1 MATKIA
7 IVNVKDYN
15 SIQDA
20 IVNAIKLV
28 EDSFTFI
35 ISECNNILL
44 KPNLLR
50 ATKDACTQPE
60 FVEGVLD
67 YLMNKDIPIENIN
80 IGDSPGQI
88 NTFASDIAK
97 KIGIYKIVE
106 RFGIKFKDFER
117 EVPVEVKIKNAL
129 RFKECY
135 ISKPVIDCDLLINLP
150 KLKTHGEATIT
161 GAIKN
166 YWGIIPGGLKAKTH
180 LLGKTANQ
188 FGEVLAD
195 NYSWVVNNKPN
206 RLIVYDLHTIMQGPM
221 GPVSGRMKNWNLVL
235 VGTDELA
242 LDTVALEIGKFKGL
256 EYVPHLRSAY
266 ERGLGIGDLQDI
278 EIVGMNL
285 EEARKATPKF
295 KVPGKRMTKLATS
308 ITGGI
313 VYRVTKRIPKLVKK
327 KCVQCGQCSEVCPA
341 GAIEFKKKEYPKFER
356 HICISCLCCMET
368 CPQQAIKAKRRGF
381 FGLFHKY

>member
-1 MATKIA
+1 MGTQIA
-7 IVNVKDYN
+7 IVNVEEHD
-15 SIQDA
+15 SIQEA
-20 IVNAIKLV
+20 IVAGIKLV
-28 EDSFTFI
+28 EDSFNFKLL
-35 ISECNNILL
+35 ECKNILL

-60 FVEGVLD
+60 FVDGVLA
-67 YLMNKDIPIENIN
+67 YLKERSVPKKCIN

-88 NTFASDIAK
+88 KTFASKIAK
-97 KIGIYKIVE
+97 KIGMYDIVE
-106 RFGIKFKDFER
+106 REGINFIDFER
-117 EVPVEVKIKNAL
+117 EIPVEINIEGAL

-135 ISKPVIDCDLLINLP
+135 VSKPVIDCDLLINLP
-150 KLKTHGEATIT
+150 RLKTHGEATIT

-180 LLGKTANQ
+180 LLGKTADQ

-195 NYSWVVNNKPN
+195 NYAWVVNNKPH

-221 GPVSGRMKNWNLVL
+221 GPVSGRMKNWNLIL

-256 EYVPHLRSAY
+256 EYVPHLKNAY
-266 ERGLGIGDLQDI
+266 ERGLGIGDLDKI
-278 EIVGMNL
+278 EIVGMSL
-285 EEARKATPKF
+285 EEAKSLTPKF
-295 KVPGKRMTKLATS
+295 KVPGRRMTKLATS

-313 VYRVTKRIPKLVKK
+313 VYRVTKRIPKLIKK
-327 KCVQCGQCSEVCPA
+327 KCAQCGQCAEICPA
-341 GAIEFKKKEYPKFER
+341 EAIVFETSNYPKFNR
-356 HICISCLCCMET
+356 DICISCLCCMEV
-368 CPQQAIKAKRRGF
+368 CPQQAIKAKSRGF

>member
-1 MATKIA
+1 M
-7 IVNVKDYN
+7 
-15 SIQDA
+15 
-20 IVNAIKLV
+20 V
-28 EDSFTFI
+28 EDSFTFN

-60 FVEGVLD
+60 FVDGVLT
-67 YLMNKDIPIENIN
+67 YLKEKNVPKEYIN

-88 NTFASDIAK
+88 NIFASKIAK
-97 KIGIYKIVE
+97 KIGIYEIVE
-106 RFGIKFKDFER
+106 REGIKFIDFER
-117 EVPVEVKIKNAL
+117 EVPVEVKIEGAL

-135 ISKPVIDCDLLINLP
+135 ISKPVMDCDLLIDLP
-150 KLKTHGEATIT
+150 RLKTHGEATIT

-180 LLGKTANQ
+180 LLGKTADQ

-195 NYSWVVNNKPN
+195 NYSWVVKNKPN
-206 RLIVYDLHTIMQGPM
+206 RLIVFDLHTIMQGPM
-221 GPVSGRMKNWNLVL
+221 GPVSGRMKKWNLIL

-242 LDTVALEIGKFKGL
+242 LDMIALEIGKFKGL
-256 EYVPHLRSAY
+256 EYVPHLRNAY
-266 ERGLGIGDLQDI
+266 ERGLGVGRLENI
-278 EIVGMNL
+278 EIVGISL
-285 EEARKATPKF
+285 EEAKKLTPKF

-313 VYRVTKRIPKLVKK
+313 VYRVTKRIPKLNKK
-327 KCVQCGQCSEVCPA
+327 KCAQCGQCAEICPA
-341 GAIEFKKKEYPKFER
+341 KAIEFEKLKCPKFNR
-356 HICISCLCCMET
+356 DICISCLCCMEI
-368 CPQQAIKAKRRGF
+368 CPQNAIKAKSRGF